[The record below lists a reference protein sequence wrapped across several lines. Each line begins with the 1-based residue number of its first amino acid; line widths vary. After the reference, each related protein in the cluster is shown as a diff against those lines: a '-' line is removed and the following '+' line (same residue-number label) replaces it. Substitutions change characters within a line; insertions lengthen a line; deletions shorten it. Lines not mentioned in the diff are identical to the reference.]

1 MEPRHAILATAG
13 HIDHGKSALVKA
25 LTGNDPDR
33 LPEEKQRGITID
45 LGFAHLE
52 LSGHSLG
59 IVDVPGHQDF
69 VKNMVAGVGAVDL
82 ALLVVAA
89 DDGWMPQTE
98 EHLQILTYLGAA
110 RGVIA
115 LTKSDLVEDTA
126 ERETE
131 IRAQLENSPLAEA
144 PIIPVSAHTGK
155 GLEELKAALTALADT
170 MPPHMDDAQPRL
182 AVDRVFSLQGIG
194 TVVTGTLT
202 GGSLKQGKSVAAFP
216 PGANSRIRSVQSHHR
231 GQNDA
236 LPGTR
241 TALGLAELSREELPR
256 GATITLP
263 ELAGPTDTIVV
274 TLERSQRLPADSTP
288 LRNDTRVRIHHGSG
302 HWPARLVLM
311 EGKNMGGGE
320 RQLAQ
325 LRLEQPACVWPG
337 DRLVIRNW
345 PESMTLAGGRVLD
358 AQGDRKN
365 LRTKTHRDFLQTRA
379 NAPDDAQA
387 WIIAQLRRDGVAR
400 RESLLRPSH
409 FTSDQIESGLAN
421 ADTAIVLGSW
431 LADTAQW
438 TALRET
444 CADQIDAEHRNHPER
459 PGLPLDQLRP
469 HAEST
474 FAGHDIFEELLQDL
488 ESQGFQRHQTHIANR
503 NHRPA
508 LPAHLRDV
516 GEKIRAAVNSIDPPA
531 RITLAESPTGRA
543 ALQFLIDT
551 GEVIDVSPELVM
563 GTPDFNRLRL
573 IVKQHLRKNTQATAS
588 DLRKALNVS
597 RRILIPVLEKL
608 DRDGL
613 TARRGDVRVL
623 RREEDLKG

>member
-1 MEPRHAILATAG
+1 MSIRHAILATAG
-13 HIDHGKSALVKA
+13 HIDHGKSALVTA

-52 LSGHSLG
+52 LPGHSLG

-89 DDGWMPQTE
+89 NDGWMPQTE
-98 EHLQILTYLGAA
+98 EHLQILSYLGAT

-115 LTKSDLVEDTA
+115 LTKADLVDDTPA
-126 ERETE
+126 RETE
-131 IRAQLENSPLAEA
+131 IRQQLQHSPLAEA
-144 PIIPVSAHTGK
+144 AIVPVSAHNGTG
-155 GLEELKAALTALADT
+155 LDELKAALTAAADAI
-170 MPPHMDDAQPRL
+170 PPHVDDGQPRL
-182 AVDRVFSLQGIG
+182 AADRVFSLQGIG

-202 GGSLKQGKSVAAFP
+202 GGSLKQGETIAAFP

-236 LPGTR
+236 VPGTR
-241 TALGLAELSREELPR
+241 TALGLSELSRDQLPR

-263 ELAGPTDTIVV
+263 GLAEPTETIDVL
-274 TLERSQRLPADSTP
+274 LERSPRLPADCTP
-288 LRNDTRVRIHHGSG
+288 LRNDTRVWVHHGSG

-311 EGKNMGGGE
+311 EGKALAGGE

-345 PESMTLAGGRVLD
+345 PESATLAGGRVLN
-358 AQGDRKN
+358 AHGDRKQ
-365 LRTKTHRDFLQTRA
+365 LRTLAHRAFLQIRA
-379 NAPDDAQA
+379 EHPEDASG
-387 WIIAQLRRDGVAR
+387 WIASQLARDGAAR
-400 RESLLRPSH
+400 ADALLRPSH
-409 FTSDQIESGLAN
+409 FTKAQIEDAIKGLDSA
-421 ADTAIVLGSW
+421 TRLGDW
-431 LADTAQW
+431 LVDSQHW

-444 CADQIDAEHRNHPER
+444 CAALIDEEHRSHPER

-469 HAEST
+469 HAERA
-474 FAGHDIFEELLQDL
+474 FNGREVFEELLADL
-488 ESQGFQRHQTHIANR
+488 EQNGFKRHQTHIAKR
-503 NHRPA
+503 THRPA
-508 LPAHLRDV
+508 LPAHLRNA
-516 GEKIRAAVNSIDPPA
+516 GERIRAALQSTDPPA
-531 RITLAESPTGRA
+531 RKTLTESPTGRS

-551 GEVIDVSPELVM
+551 GEVIDISSELAMGAPE
-563 GTPDFNRLRL
+563 FNRLRL
-573 IVKQHLRKNTQATAS
+573 IVKQHLRKHTQATAS
-588 DLRKALNVS
+588 DLRKAMSVS
-597 RRILIPVLEKL
+597 RRILIPLLEKL

-623 RREEDLKG
+623 RREED

>member
-1 MEPRHAILATAG
+1 MTPRHAILATAG

-52 LSGHSLG
+52 LPGHSLG

-98 EHLQILTYLGAA
+98 EHLQILTYLGAT

-115 LTKSDLVEDTA
+115 LTKSDLVDDTA
-126 ERETE
+126 ERESE

-144 PIIPVSAHTGK
+144 PIIPVSAHTGS
-155 GLEELKAALTALADT
+155 GLEELKKALTALADN
-170 MPPHMDDAQPRL
+170 MPPHIDDGQPRL

-236 LPGTR
+236 LPGMR
-241 TALGLAELSREELPR
+241 TALGLSELSREQLPR

-263 ELAGPTDTIVV
+263 ELAESTNTIDVL
-274 TLERSQRLPADSTP
+274 LERSPRLPADSTP
-288 LRNDTRVRIHHGSG
+288 LRNDTRVRVHHGSG

-311 EGKNMGGGE
+311 EGKSMGAGE

-325 LRLEQPACVWPG
+325 LRLEQLACVWPG

-345 PESMTLAGGRVLD
+345 PESATLAGGRVLD
-358 AQGDRKN
+358 AHGDRKT
-365 LRTKTHRDFLQTRA
+365 LRTEAHRVFLQTRA
-379 NAPDDAQA
+379 AAPDDARA
-387 WIIAQLRRDGVAR
+387 WIMAQLQRDGVAR
-400 RESLLRPSH
+400 RDSLLRPSH
-409 FTSDQIESGLAN
+409 FTSGQIESGLAD
-421 ADTAIVLGSW
+421 AATVIALGSW

-444 CADQIDAEHRNHPER
+444 CAGLIDAEHRNHPER

-469 HAEST
+469 HAERA
-474 FAGHDIFEELLQDL
+474 FAGHDIFEELLKDL
-488 ESQGFQRHQTHIANR
+488 ESHGFHRHQTHIANR

-508 LPAHLRDV
+508 LPAHLRDA
-516 GEKIRAAVNSIDPPA
+516 GEQIRAAVNSIDPTA
-531 RITLAESPTGRA
+531 RKTLAESPTGRA

-551 GEVIDVSPELVM
+551 GEVVDVSPELVM

-588 DLRKALNVS
+588 DLRKAMNVT

-623 RREEDLKG
+623 RREED

>member
-1 MEPRHAILATAG
+1 MDPRHAILATAG

-52 LSGHSLG
+52 LPGHSLG

-98 EHLQILTYLGAA
+98 EHLQILTYLGAT

-126 ERETE
+126 TREAE

-144 PIIPVSAHTGK
+144 PIIPVSAHNGM
-155 GLEELKAALTALADT
+155 GLGELKAALTTLADT
-170 MPPHMDDAQPRL
+170 MPPHIDDGQPRL

-216 PGANSRIRSVQSHHR
+216 PGDNSRIRSVQSHHR

-236 LPGTR
+236 LPGMR
-241 TALGLAELSREELPR
+241 TALGLSELSREQLPR
-256 GATITLP
+256 GSTITLP
-263 ELAGPTDTIVV
+263 ELAEPTDTIDVL
-274 TLERSQRLPADSTP
+274 LERSPRLPANSTP
-288 LRNDTRVRIHHGSG
+288 LRNDTRVRVHHGSG

-311 EGKNMGGGE
+311 EGKMMGASE
-320 RQLAQ
+320 SQLAQ

-345 PESMTLAGGRVLD
+345 PESATLAGGRVLN
-358 AQGDRKN
+358 ARGDRKT
-365 LRTKTHRDFLQTRA
+365 LRTDAHREFLQARA
-379 NAPDDAQA
+379 AAPDDAA
-387 WIIAQLRRDGVAR
+387 VWIKSHLKRNGVS
-400 RESLLRPSH
+400 EKDSMLRPSQ
-409 FTSDQIESGLAN
+409 FTSAQIEKALADEGVE
-421 ADTAIVLGSW
+421 AHGPW
-431 LADTAQW
+431 LADADQW
-438 TALRET
+438 RTLREN
-444 CADQIDAEHRNHPER
+444 CAALINTEHREHPER
-459 PGLPLDQLRP
+459 PGLPLDKLRP
-469 HAEST
+469 HADRAFDGKEV
-474 FAGHDIFEELLQDL
+474 FDDLLKDL
-488 ESQGFQRHQTHIANR
+488 EANGFQRHQTHIANR

-508 LPAHLRDV
+508 LPAHLRDA
-516 GEKIRAAVNSIDPPA
+516 GERIRAAVASTDPPA
-531 RITLAESPTGRA
+531 RKTLTESPTGRS

-551 GEVIDVSPELVM
+551 GEVADVSTELAM
-563 GTPDFNRLRL
+563 GTAEFNRLRL
-573 IVKQHLRKNTQATAS
+573 IVKQHVRKHSQATAS
-588 DLRKALNVS
+588 DLRKAMNVT

-623 RREEDLKG
+623 RREED